1 MHEMTHEEILAFLAE
16 GTRTGKVAV
25 VRKDGSPLVVPIWF
39 GFDDD
44 GTIVFTTWHESIKAR
59 ALRRDPRLSIC
70 VDTESPPYSYV
81 RVDGTAELIDDPAL
95 TRTWATR
102 MGRRYMGEDRAEEFG
117 ARNGIPGELV
127 VRVTPTRMIGHADV
141 AS

>member
-1 MHEMTHEEILAFLAE
+1 VREMSLDEAREFLTT

-25 VRKDGSPLVVPIWF
+25 VRKDGSPMVVPIWF
-39 GFDDD
+39 GLEDD
-44 GTIVFTTWHESIKAR
+44 GTLVFTAWGESIKVR

-81 RVDGTAELIDDPAL
+81 RVDGTAELVDDPEL
-95 TRTWATR
+95 TRAWATR

-127 VRVTPTRMIGHADV
+127 VRVTPTRIVGHADV

>member
-1 MHEMTHEEILAFLAE
+1 MSHDEILQFLAA

-25 VRKDGSPLVVPIWF
+25 VRKDGSPMVVPIWF

-44 GTIVFTTWHESIKAR
+44 GTIVFTAWGESIKVR

-81 RVDGTAELIDDPAL
+81 RVDGTAELVDDPAL
-95 TRTWATR
+95 TREWATR
-102 MGRRYMGEDRAEEFG
+102 MGGRYMGADRAEEYG
-117 ARNGIPGELV
+117 ARNGIPGEIV
-127 VRVTPTRMIGHADV
+127 VRVTPTRFVGHADV
-141 AS
+141 AV

>member
-1 MHEMTHEEILAFLAE
+1 MREMTHDEIVAFLSE

-25 VRKDGSPLVVPIWF
+25 VRKDGSPMVVPIWF

-44 GTIVFTTWHESIKAR
+44 GTIVFTAWHESIKVR

-70 VDTESPPYSYV
+70 VDTESPPYGYV

-95 TRTWATR
+95 TREWATR
-102 MGRRYMGEDRAEEFG
+102 MGRRYMGEDRAEEYG

-127 VRVTPTRMIGHADV
+127 VRVTPTRFVGHADV

>member
-1 MHEMTHEEILAFLAE
+1 MSHDEILQFLAA

-25 VRKDGSPLVVPIWF
+25 VRKDGSPMVVPIWF

-44 GTIVFTTWHESIKAR
+44 GTIVFTAWGESIKVR

-81 RVDGTAELIDDPAL
+81 RVDGTAELVDDPAL
-95 TRTWATR
+95 TREWATR
-102 MGRRYMGEDRAEEFG
+102 MGGRYMGADRAEEYG
-117 ARNGIPGELV
+117 ARNGIPGEIV
-127 VRVTPTRMIGHADV
+127 VRVTPTRFVGHADV
-141 AS
+141 AF